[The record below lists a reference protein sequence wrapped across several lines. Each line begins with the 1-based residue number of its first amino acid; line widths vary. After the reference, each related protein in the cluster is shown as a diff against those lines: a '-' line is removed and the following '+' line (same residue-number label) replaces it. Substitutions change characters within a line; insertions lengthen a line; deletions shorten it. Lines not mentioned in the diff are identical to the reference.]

1 MISWKSR
8 LTVNFT
14 AVMLVAWGMHAS
26 AAGVESYVAKLNDK
40 VKTVEGKKY
49 YLVII
54 KAPIIVANASYS
66 ELYINGRTMRDD
78 YKLPSKDEILPG
90 TLQGLGG
97 YSTLHYEWLSPE
109 DSEKIEVYGVLF
121 FQAANLDQ
129 KQKETLREQAKKQA
143 FKAKIDDLLTIT
155 VERNEEIPAAMEQS
169 LAKYKELE
177 MQKRKEDQKSK

>member
-1 MISWKSR
+1 
-8 LTVNFT
+8 
-14 AVMLVAWGMHAS
+14 
-26 AAGVESYVAKLNDK
+26 
-40 VKTVEGKKY
+40 
-49 YLVII
+49 
-54 KAPIIVANASYS
+54 
-66 ELYINGRTMRDD
+66 MRDD